1 MVEMQ
6 KSRAIKVFE
15 NYLHSPN
22 TIVTYTFCITR
33 FIKWA
38 KIPTWEILLDMNTKE
53 LKNLLEDYFI
63 ELKTKGLTSIYC
75 KNSSFAIQAFLEAND
90 YEGINWKKL
99 RKLIGKDEKKRNS
112 RPWTND
118 EIKRMLEVAKSLRN
132 KALILFLSSSGVRR
146 GAIPLMK
153 MKHLKE
159 MPLGCKAVT
168 VYAETVDEYTTF
180 INAESSLML
189 EAYFE
194 RRKSKGEIF
203 TAESYVFASNQSTR
217 IEIPVTDGSIS
228 YLIEHIK
235 EQAGLKSSNMK
246 NQVCHAFRRRF
257 DTIFKLRTDCNLS
270 LAERLMGHST
280 TVQLDNSYFQP
291 TIDDLFKEYQKG
303 MGDLTIDENERL
315 KAENERI
322 KEDLDELQLQQQT
335 NNELRKRLEDY
346 EQNQTEILKVMK
358 LVQNGQARLKNSPN
372 GEIHVSLNPQ

>member
-1 MVEMQ
+1 MVELQ
-6 KSRAIKVFE
+6 KSRAIRVFE
-15 NYLHSPN
+15 SYLHSSK
-22 TIVTYTFCITR
+22 TITTYSVHLTSFV
-33 FIKWA
+33 KWA
-38 KIPTWEILLDMNTKE
+38 KIPAWDILLDMNTKE

-63 ELKTKGLTSIYC
+63 ELKTKGRTAIYC
-75 KNSSFAIQAFLEAND
+75 KNISFAIQAFLEAND

-118 EIKRMLEVAKSLRN
+118 EIKRMLEVARSLRN

-146 GAIPLMK
+146 GSIPQMK

-159 MPLGCKAVT
+159 MPLDCKSVT
-168 VYAETVDEYTTF
+168 VYSETVDEYTTF
-180 INAESSLML
+180 INAEASRML
-189 EAYFE
+189 ESYFE
-194 RRKSKGEIF
+194 RRKAKGEIL
-203 TAESYVFASNQSTR
+203 TTESYVFASNHSTR

-235 EQAGLKSSNMK
+235 EQAGLKSNTMK

-257 DTIFKLRTDCNLS
+257 DTVFKLRTDCNLS
-270 LAERLMGHST
+270 LTERLMGHST
-280 TVQLDNSYFQP
+280 TVQLDNRYFQP

-315 KAENERI
+315 KAENEKI

-335 NNELRKRLEDY
+335 NNELRKRLDDY
-346 EQNQTEILKVMK
+346 EQNQTEILKVMN
-358 LVQNGQARLKNSPN
+358 LVQNGQARLKNNSD
-372 GEIHVSLNPQ
+372 GEIHVMLTGR